1 MKSNKITLPGNNK
14 TLRRLFAVATVMG
27 VALPLAGV
35 GLAVDGS
42 RNAAHAWGYD
52 EPDTTKKGNCGWGN
66 GGNDGETA
74 GCEQGKGVA
83 LPPKKFC
90 QAGALYDGEQPQ
102 SYWKD
107 QFEYLPGPLGSDN
120 DADCR

>member
-1 MKSNKITLPGNNK
+1 MTSNKIMRRHIENYLRK
-14 TLRRLFAVATVMG
+14 TLALAGAVA
-27 VALPLAGV
+27 VALPLAGA
-35 GLAVDGS
+35 GLAIDGA
-42 RNAAHAWGYD
+42 RNAALAWGYD

-66 GGNDGETA
+66 GGNDGETR

-90 QAGALYDGEQPQ
+90 QAGAQYDGEQPQ

-107 QFEYLPGPLGSDN
+107 QFEYMPGPLGSDN

>member
-1 MKSNKITLPGNNK
+1 MTSNEKTSASNKT
-14 TLRRLFAVATVMG
+14 TLRRLLAAAG
-27 VALPLAGV
+27 VLGVVLPLAGV
-35 GLAVDGS
+35 GLVVDGS
-42 RNAAHAWGYD
+42 RNAALAWGYD

-66 GGNDGETA
+66 GGNDGETP
-74 GCEQGKGVA
+74 GCEKGKGVA
-83 LPPKKFC
+83 LPPKKHC
-90 QAGALYDGEQPQ
+90 QAGATYDGEQPQ